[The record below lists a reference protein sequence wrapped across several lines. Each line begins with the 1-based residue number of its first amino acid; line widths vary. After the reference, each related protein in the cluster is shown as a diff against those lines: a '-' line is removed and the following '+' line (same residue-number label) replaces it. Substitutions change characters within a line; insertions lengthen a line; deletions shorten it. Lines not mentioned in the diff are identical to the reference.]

1 MKITV
6 YIVGFEADPEE
17 GGISGFNWYP
27 YKDAADKGF
36 EKTQKDLEG
45 CSDIIYRGELNVDVS
60 EDYSGTEEQRE
71 EVTRKVELFLEEN
84 EWENAFK

>member
-1 MKITV
+1 MKIKV

-27 YKDAADKGF
+27 DKDAADKGH
-36 EKTQKDLEG
+36 EKTKKDLEG
-45 CSDIIYRGELNVDVS
+45 CSDIIYRGELDVEVP

-71 EVTRKVELFLEEN
+71 EVTNKVELFLHEN
-84 EWENAFK
+84 DFENAFS